1 MESKLLLAIEEG
13 DNACA
18 NYFFE
23 MNKENVIYIDSF
35 YVWNGDLWI
44 KSDKF
49 AMEETISE
57 YFTKEIKQEINTM
70 KNLKEISKMTSS
82 IKSIS
87 SSKGSKG
94 IVDKCI
100 PKFVRHMK
108 DKKIQLDTA
117 RHMINFKNGQL
128 NLKNGEFKSREK
140 SDYISRALNY
150 NYEIAED
157 ENIKNKV
164 ELILKRICNCDE
176 TLYSFVLKWLAY
188 CITGETNLQKFLLL
202 LGLAG
207 NGKSTLLEIMEL
219 VFPIY
224 VSKLDH
230 KTFNERY
237 EKAYKQ
243 IIGLQN
249 IRLAYIEELQAEKL
263 ELSLFKDMVNGN
275 VAKVEELYK
284 TTLQF
289 TINFKIMITSNLMP
303 KFKPDKGIK
312 RRGVVCEFKNYFTSD
327 KRQVNGSSIFEIED
341 VKSVFSNDKFK
352 HCIISLLLEKTKEIY
367 TNGFDIPD
375 TYLSMFSDICD
386 ELDSVK
392 QFIDN
397 NFIITNDTNDRISKN
412 DFVAFYNQ
420 ENNTRKNFTDLLTKL
435 KELNIQYERTYRVNG
450 CKGCLVGIRQKTDKE
465 IENEGTEDTKK
476 QVEESDDEIKKQIEI
491 LQNKLLQK
499 QNKKVEEVKP
509 IEEEVKPIVEEV
521 KHVIKPL
528 VKRIKSLNGKTYQ
541 NKIKKEQA
549 ITQNLFITKPKQE
562 SKPKSPVSL
571 DEDDEMFDGLDD
583 LKNKCSTTLKFSD
596 F

>member
-1 MESKLLLAIEEG
+1 MESKLLIAIEEG

-23 MNKENVIYIDSF
+23 MNKDNVIYIDSF

-70 KNLKEISKMTSS
+70 KNLKEISKLTSS

-108 DKKIQLDTA
+108 DKKIKLDTI

-140 SDYISRALNY
+140 SDYVSRTLNY
-150 NYEIAED
+150 NYEISED
-157 ENIKNKV
+157 ENIKNKI
-164 ELILKRICNCDE
+164 ESILKKICNCDK
-176 TLYSFVLKWLAY
+176 TLYSFILKWLAY

-207 NGKSTLLEIMEL
+207 NGKSTLLEIMEI

-249 IRLAYIEELQAEKL
+249 IRLAYIEELEAEKL
-263 ELSLFKDMVNGN
+263 ALGLFKDMVNGN
-275 VAKVEELYK
+275 IAKVEEMYK
-284 TTLQF
+284 TTLEF

-303 KFKPDKGIK
+303 KFKPDKGMK

-327 KRQVNGSSIFEIED
+327 KRQVNGTSIFEIED
-341 VKSVFSNDKFK
+341 VKSLFSNDKFK
-352 HCIISLLLEKTKEIY
+352 HGLISLLLENTKEI
-367 TNGFDIPD
+367 
-375 TYLSMFSDICD
+375 
-386 ELDSVK
+386 
-392 QFIDN
+392 
-397 NFIITNDTNDRISKN
+397 
-412 DFVAFYNQ
+412 
-420 ENNTRKNFTDLLTKL
+420 
-435 KELNIQYERTYRVNG
+435 
-450 CKGCLVGIRQKTDKE
+450 
-465 IENEGTEDTKK
+465 
-476 QVEESDDEIKKQIEI
+476 
-491 LQNKLLQK
+491 
-499 QNKKVEEVKP
+499 
-509 IEEEVKPIVEEV
+509 
-521 KHVIKPL
+521 
-528 VKRIKSLNGKTYQ
+528 
-541 NKIKKEQA
+541 
-549 ITQNLFITKPKQE
+549 
-562 SKPKSPVSL
+562 
-571 DEDDEMFDGLDD
+571 
-583 LKNKCSTTLKFSD
+583 
-596 F
+596 